1 MKLQQ
6 VSDNCF
12 AVLGHDDLI
21 DPGAEIE
28 ISFERLGT
36 LRSRFADPA
45 CKLPPSRWPLRPA
58 LQRFHGPH
66 VARRRSLGRFIV
78 EPVVSTHPRHPRR
91 RIPRPEA
98 VGQTKATHPNVTTRQ
113 QWIVPLPFQGWISGV
128 EC

>member
-36 LRSRFADPA
+36 LRSRFAEPA
-45 CKLPPSRWPLRPA
+45 CKLPPGRCGWRCRDSMARSWRVGAAWADLSLNRWY
-58 LQRFHGPH
+58 
-66 VARRRSLGRFIV
+66 RS
-78 EPVVSTHPRHPRR
+78 
-91 RIPRPEA
+91 
-98 VGQTKATHPNVTTRQ
+98 
-113 QWIVPLPFQGWISGV
+113 
-128 EC
+128 